1 MNQIEMAVHQTAHE
15 APGGLIGMARDIGI
29 GEQVLR
35 NKVNPYQDTHK
46 LGLYEAIAMMRRD
59 GDLRILNAI
68 AAEFGRTIN
77 EHVVRTSRTV
87 VLEMLAES
95 AAQGDVAR
103 KVADAL
109 GDGRI
114 TAAEASAIRKDITEA
129 RAGLDLLEQAIIKEA
144 RK

>member
-15 APGGLIGMARDIGI
+15 AQGGLIGMARDIGI

-59 GDLRILNAI
+59 GDLRILSAI
-68 AAEFGRTIN
+68 AAEFGRTLN
-77 EHVVRTSRTV
+77 VPVTRTARTV
-87 VLEMLAES
+87 VLEMLSES

-109 GDGRI
+109 ADGRI
-114 TAAEASAIRKDITEA
+114 TAAEASEIRSDITEA
-129 RAGLDLLEQAIIKEA
+129 HSELDLLEQAIIKEA